1 MKKSKFADLV
11 VSALTTELSI
21 LDSLVNMSWNAS
33 GSELLLRIQPVN
45 QKAWREI
52 GTLVVERLRELATR
66 VPFKARLQVLTQH
79 DERNLVFG
87 IRPIDTTSIKQNN
100 QSNNRH

>member
-1 MKKSKFADLV
+1 MKNSKFSDLV
-11 VSALTTELSI
+11 VSTLTSDLSV
-21 LDSLVNMSWNAS
+21 LDSIADLSWNAA

-52 GTLVVERLRELATR
+52 GTLVVEKLRELATR

-79 DERNLVFG
+79 DGRNLVFG
-87 IRPIDTTSIKQNN
+87 LRPTDIEKHKKNLQTKHN
-100 QSNNRH
+100 